1 LYGFRAL
8 GYNGRVNKENA
19 PKSRFFHILPEGRF
33 CPVESQQEALSRL
46 EDSGFVWFDFL
57 DPGRE
62 ELQALIKPLGLHP
75 LSIDDCLDQDQ
86 VPKIEDFP
94 SHTFMLFNRYR
105 YAEKTVFIDEIDFF
119 LGKNYLISVS
129 HAEGAKGSSFVR
141 LEEAIERDLVNV
153 RKGPDFL
160 LHVFMDYVVDE
171 KFRAVEALEEELD
184 RAEETVIEA
193 PAAFKPEVLL
203 HLRRNLLTLRK
214 SLFHEREILVRI
226 CRRDSPFI
234 SEGAI
239 YHFRDIYDHL
249 AKFFEAIEIYREMIA
264 SVMEIYLSILNNRMT
279 IVANRTNQIVRRLT
293 LINTIFM
300 PLTLLAGIGGMS
312 EWSMMTGPQNWKIAY
327 PVFLLLMAMLGI
339 GNYLL
344 LKRLEARDRVRAER
358 NPRNWADKQRAA
370 QPSG

>member
-1 LYGFRAL
+1 M
-8 GYNGRVNKENA
+8 NTENA
-19 PKSRFFHILPEGRF
+19 PKSRFFHILPEGTF
-33 CPVESQQEALSRL
+33 HPIESQQKALSL
-46 EDSGFVWFDFL
+46 LNGSGFVWFDFL

-62 ELQALIKPLGLHP
+62 ELQALIEPLGLHP

-105 YAEKTVFIDEIDFF
+105 YADKTAFLEEIDFF

-129 HAEGAKGSSFVR
+129 HAEGPNGNSFVH
-141 LEEAIERDLVNV
+141 LEDAIARDLVNV

-160 LHVFMDYVVDE
+160 LHVFLDYVVDE
-171 KFRAVEALEEELD
+171 KFKAVEALEEEVD
-184 RAEETVIEA
+184 KTEETVIEA
-193 PAAFKPEVLL
+193 SAAFKPEVLL

-234 SEGAI
+234 SESAI

-249 AKFFEAIEIYREMIA
+249 AKFFEAIEIYRDMITSLLEIHL
-264 SVMEIYLSILNNRMT
+264 SVLNNRMT
-279 IVANRTNQIVRRLT
+279 IAANRTNQIVRRLT

-312 EWSMMTGPQNWKIAY
+312 EWSMMTGSENWRIAY
-327 PVFLLLMAMLGI
+327 PVFLLLMVLLGI
-339 GNYLL
+339 GNYLV
-344 LKRLEARDRVRAER
+344 LKRLEARERVRAER
-358 NPRNWADKQRAA
+358 NPRNWADKTRAA

>member
-1 LYGFRAL
+1 M
-8 GYNGRVNKENA
+8 
-19 PKSRFFHILPEGRF
+19 LPEGTLH
-33 CPVESQQEALSRL
+33 PVGSQQEALSL
-46 EDSGFVWFDFL
+46 LDNGGYVWLDFL

-62 ELQALIKPLGLHP
+62 ELQPLVEPLGLHP

-105 YAEKTVFIDEIDFF
+105 YADKTAFVDEIDFF
-119 LGKNYLISVS
+119 LGKNYLVSVS
-129 HAEGAKGSSFVR
+129 HAEGAQGDSFVR

-184 RAEETVIEA
+184 RAEETVIET
-193 PAAFKPEVLL
+193 PAAFKPETLL
-203 HLRRNLLTLRK
+203 HLRRSLLTLRK

-234 SEGAI
+234 SENAI

-249 AKFFEAIEIYREMIA
+249 AKFFEAIEIYREMITSLMA
-264 SVMEIYLSILNNRMT
+264 IHLAVLNNRMT

-312 EWSMMTGPQNWKIAY
+312 EWSMMTGPNNWKIAY
-327 PVFLLLMAMLGI
+327 PVFLLLMAVLGI
-339 GNYLL
+339 GNYLI
-344 LKRLEARDRVRAER
+344 LKRLEARDRAKVEK
-358 NPRNWADKQRAA
+358 NQRNWADKPRVA